1 MSARLVQRLPTVLL
15 YALAITLAFWTLFPI
30 YLITLGAFSTQ
41 DAIYSYPLQ
50 LWPHH
55 ISTSTLSFFVNSA
68 GTVPS
73 LKRSAYVLL
82 ITMAIALP
90 VGLPAAYAIARFS
103 FRGANTLRLSV
114 VGTRAFPIIIL
125 AIPLATTFI
134 RWGIDDSILAVSLL
148 HAALALPFVV
158 LTCGSIFSGISVELE
173 EAAMTLGCTR
183 GRRVRACGA
192 AARLAWPRGIRDLRR
207 HHLVERGVRRL
218 DRDAAD
224 TRRCLRTSSV
234 SSNQATLPYR
244 FAGGF
249 FLLVP
254 PLLMIF
260 VIRRFLFGMWGQVV
274 K

>member
-1 MSARLVQRLPTVLL
+1 MKRAQRVGI
-15 YALAITLAFWTLFPI
+15 YSLAILLALWTLFPI

-55 ISTSTLSFFVNSA
+55 VSQHTLGFFIHSA
-68 GTVPS
+68 GTIPS
-73 LKRSAYVLL
+73 LRRSVFVLL
-82 ITMAIALP
+82 LTMAIALP
-90 VGLPAAYAIARFS
+90 VGLPAAYALARFN
-103 FRGANTLRLSV
+103 FHGAHALRLSI

-125 AIPLATTFI
+125 AIPLAATFI
-134 RWGIDDSILAVSLL
+134 TWGIDDSILAVSLL

-158 LTCGSIFSGISVELE
+158 LTCASIFSGVSVELE

-183 GRRVRACGA
+183 LTAFLRVIMPLALPGIA
-192 AARLAWPRGIRDLRR
+192 ASAIFVVIISWNE
-207 HHLVERGVRRL
+207 VF
-218 DRDAAD
+218 AAS
-224 TRRCLRTSSV
+224 TVTLLHPTLPAHIV
-234 SSNQATLPYR
+234 AVLNQATLPYR

-254 PLLMIF
+254 PIVMLFL
-260 VIRRFLFGMWGQVV
+260 IRRFLFGMWGQVI

>member
-1 MSARLVQRLPTVLL
+1 MSSTTVKRLPTLLL
-15 YALAITLAFWTLFPI
+15 YLLAIVLAFWTLFPI

-41 DAIYSYPLQ
+41 DAIYTYPLQ
-50 LWPHH
+50 LLPHH
-55 ISTSTLSFFVNSA
+55 VSISTLSFFIHSA
-68 GTVPS
+68 NTIPS
-73 LKRSAYVLL
+73 LERSVWVLL
-82 ITMAIALP
+82 LTMAISLP
-90 VGLPAAYAIARFS
+90 VGLPAAYALARFG
-103 FRGANTLRLSV
+103 FRGASALRLSV

-125 AIPLATTFI
+125 AIPLAATFI

-183 GRRVRACGA
+183 LSAFARVIVPLALPGLA
-192 AARLAWPRGIRDLRR
+192 ASAIFVVIISWNE
-207 HHLVERGVRRL
+207 VF
-218 DRDAAD
+218 AAS
-224 TRRCLRTSSV
+224 TVTLLHPTLPAHIV
-234 SSNQATLPYR
+234 AVLNQATLPYR
-244 FAGGF
+244 LAGGF

-260 VIRRFLFGMWGQVV
+260 LIRRFLFGMWGQVV

>member
-1 MSARLVQRLPTVLL
+1 MKRLQRVGL
-15 YALAITLAFWTLFPI
+15 YTLAILLATWTLFPI

-55 ISTSTLSFFVNSA
+55 VSQHTLGFFIHSA
-68 GTVPS
+68 GTLPS

-82 ITMAIALP
+82 LTMAIALP
-90 VGLPAAYAIARFS
+90 VGLPAAYALARFN
-103 FRGANTLRLSV
+103 FHGAHALRLSV

-125 AIPLATTFI
+125 AIPLASTFI
-134 RWGIDDSILAVSLL
+134 TWGIDDSILAVSFL

-158 LTCGSIFSGISVELE
+158 LTCASIFSGVSVELE

-183 GRRVRACGA
+183 LTAFLRVILPLALPGIAASAIFVVIISWNEVFA
-192 AARLAWPRGIRDLRR
+192 AATVTLLHPTLPAHIVAVL
-207 HHLVERGVRRL
+207 
-218 DRDAAD
+218 
-224 TRRCLRTSSV
+224 
-234 SSNQATLPYR
+234 NQATLPYR

-254 PLLMIF
+254 PVLMLFI
-260 VIRRFLFGMWGQVV
+260 IRRYLFGMWGQVI

>member
-1 MSARLVQRLPTVLL
+1 MKRAQTVGL
-15 YALAITLAFWTLFPI
+15 YTLAIVLAAWTLFPI

-41 DAIYSYPLQ
+41 DAIYTYPLQ

-55 ISTSTLSFFVNSA
+55 VSQHTLGFFIHSA
-68 GTVPS
+68 GTLPS
-73 LKRSAYVLL
+73 LQRSAYVLL
-82 ITMAIALP
+82 LTMAIALP
-90 VGLPAAYAIARFS
+90 VGLPAAYALARFN
-103 FRGANTLRLSV
+103 FHGAHTLRLSV

-125 AIPLATTFI
+125 AIPLAASFI

-158 LTCGSIFSGISVELE
+158 LTCASIFSGVSVELE

-183 GRRVRACGA
+183 LTAFARVILPLALPGLAASAIFVVIISWNEVFA
-192 AARLAWPRGIRDLRR
+192 AATVTLLHPTLPAHIVAVL
-207 HHLVERGVRRL
+207 
-218 DRDAAD
+218 
-224 TRRCLRTSSV
+224 
-234 SSNQATLPYR
+234 NQATLPYR

-254 PLLMIF
+254 PVVMLF
-260 VIRRFLFGMWGQVV
+260 FIRRFLLGMWGQVI

>member
-1 MSARLVQRLPTVLL
+1 MKRTQSVGL
-15 YALAITLAFWTLFPI
+15 YAAAILLAAWTLFPI

-55 ISTSTLSFFVNSA
+55 VTQHTLGFFIHSA
-68 GTVPS
+68 GTLPS
-73 LKRSAYVLL
+73 LKRSALVLL
-82 ITMAIALP
+82 LTMAIALP
-90 VGLPAAYAIARFS
+90 VGLPAAYALARFN
-103 FRGANTLRLSV
+103 FHGAHALRLSV

-125 AIPLATTFI
+125 AIPLAATFI
-134 RWGIDDSILAVSLL
+134 SWGIDDSILAVSLL

-158 LTCGSIFSGISVELE
+158 LTCASIFSGVSVELE

-183 GRRVRACGA
+183 LTAFVRVILPLALPGIAASAIFVVIISWNEVFA
-192 AARLAWPRGIRDLRR
+192 AATVTLLHPTLPAHIVAVL
-207 HHLVERGVRRL
+207 
-218 DRDAAD
+218 
-224 TRRCLRTSSV
+224 
-234 SSNQATLPYR
+234 NQATLPYR

-254 PLLMIF
+254 PIVMLF
-260 VIRRFLFGMWGQVV
+260 VIRRFLFGMWGQVI

>member
-1 MSARLVQRLPTVLL
+1 MKRAQTVGL
-15 YALAITLAFWTLFPI
+15 YALAILLAVWTLFPI

-55 ISTSTLSFFVNSA
+55 VSQHTLGFFIHSA
-68 GTVPS
+68 GTIPS
-73 LKRSAYVLL
+73 LKRSAFVLL
-82 ITMAIALP
+82 LTMAIALP
-90 VGLPAAYAIARFS
+90 VGLPAAYALARFN
-103 FRGANTLRLSV
+103 FHGAHALRLSI

-125 AIPLATTFI
+125 AIPLAATFI
-134 RWGIDDSILAVSLL
+134 TWGIDDSILAVSLL

-158 LTCGSIFSGISVELE
+158 LTCASIFSGVSVELE

-183 GRRVRACGA
+183 LTAFLRVILPLALPGIA
-192 AARLAWPRGIRDLRR
+192 ASAIFVVIISWNE
-207 HHLVERGVRRL
+207 VF
-218 DRDAAD
+218 AAS
-224 TRRCLRTSSV
+224 TVTLLHPTLPAHIV
-234 SSNQATLPYR
+234 AVLNQATLPYR

-254 PLLMIF
+254 PVVMLFL
-260 VIRRFLFGMWGQVV
+260 IRRFLFGMWGQVI

>member
-1 MSARLVQRLPTVLL
+1 MNAKLTRRLPTVLL
-15 YALAITLAFWTLFPI
+15 YVLALVLALWTLFPI
-30 YLITLGAFSTQ
+30 YLIALGAFSTQ

-55 ISTSTLSFFVNSA
+55 VSTSTLSFFINSA

-73 LKRSAYVLL
+73 LKRSGWVLL
-82 ITMAIALP
+82 LTMGIALP
-90 VGLPAAYAIARFS
+90 VGLPAAYALARFG

-114 VGTRAFPIIIL
+114 VGTRAFPIVIL
-125 AIPLATTFI
+125 AIPLAATFI
-134 RWGIDDSILAVSLL
+134 RWGIDDSILAVSFL
-148 HAALALPFVV
+148 HAALALPFVI

-183 GRRVRACGA
+183 AGAFVRAILPLALPGLA
-192 AARLAWPRGIRDLRR
+192 ASAIFVVIISWNE
-207 HHLVERGVRRL
+207 VF
-218 DRDAAD
+218 AAS
-224 TRRCLRTSSV
+224 TVTLLHPTLPAHIV
-234 SSNQATLPYR
+234 AVLNQATLPYR

-254 PLLMIF
+254 PLVMIF
-260 VIRRFLFGMWGQVV
+260 IIRRFLFGMWGQVV

>member
-1 MSARLVQRLPTVLL
+1 VKRLQTVGL
-15 YALAITLAFWTLFPI
+15 YSLAILLAVWTLFPI

-55 ISTSTLSFFVNSA
+55 VSQHTLGFFIHSA
-68 GTVPS
+68 GTLPS
-73 LKRSAYVLL
+73 LKRSAFVLL
-82 ITMAIALP
+82 LTMAIALP
-90 VGLPAAYAIARFS
+90 VGLPAAYALARFS
-103 FRGANTLRLSV
+103 FHGAHALRLSV

-125 AIPLATTFI
+125 AIPLASTFI
-134 RWGIDDSILAVSLL
+134 SWGIDDSILAVSLL

-158 LTCGSIFSGISVELE
+158 LTCASIFSGVSVELE

-183 GRRVRACGA
+183 LTGFLRVILPLALPGIAASAIFVVIISWNEVFA
-192 AARLAWPRGIRDLRR
+192 AATVTLLHPTLPAHIVAVL
-207 HHLVERGVRRL
+207 
-218 DRDAAD
+218 
-224 TRRCLRTSSV
+224 
-234 SSNQATLPYR
+234 NQATLPYR

-254 PLLMIF
+254 PVVMLFI
-260 VIRRFLFGMWGQVV
+260 IRRFLFGMWGQVL

>member
-1 MSARLVQRLPTVLL
+1 MRTRLPTVAL
-15 YALAITLAFWTLFPI
+15 YVLAIVLAFWTLFPI

-50 LWPHH
+50 LWPKHV
-55 ISTSTLSFFVNSA
+55 STSTLSFFYHSA
-68 GTVPS
+68 NTVPS

-82 ITMAIALP
+82 LTMAIALP
-90 VGLPAAYAIARFS
+90 VGLPAAYALARFG
-103 FRGANTLRLSV
+103 FRGAAALRLSV

-125 AIPLATTFI
+125 AIPLASTFI
-134 RWGIDDSILAVSLL
+134 SWGIDDSILAVILL

-158 LTCGSIFSGISVELE
+158 LTCASIFSGVSVELE

-183 GRRVRACGA
+183 LTAFLRVILPLALPGIAASAIFVVIISWNEVFA
-192 AARLAWPRGIRDLRR
+192 AATVTLLHPTLPAHIVAVL
-207 HHLVERGVRRL
+207 
-218 DRDAAD
+218 
-224 TRRCLRTSSV
+224 
-234 SSNQATLPYR
+234 NQATLPYR

-254 PLLMIF
+254 PVVMLFI
-260 VIRRFLFGMWGQVV
+260 IRRFLFGMWGQVI

>member
-1 MSARLVQRLPTVLL
+1 MKHAQTVGL
-15 YALAITLAFWTLFPI
+15 YALAILLAVWTLFPV

-55 ISTSTLSFFVNSA
+55 VSQHTLGFFIHSA
-68 GTVPS
+68 GTLPS
-73 LKRSAYVLL
+73 LKRSAFVLL
-82 ITMAIALP
+82 LTMAIALP
-90 VGLPAAYAIARFS
+90 VGLPAAYALARFN
-103 FRGANTLRLSV
+103 FHGAHALRLSV

-125 AIPLATTFI
+125 AIPLASTFI
-134 RWGIDDSILAVSLL
+134 SWGIDDSILAVSLL

-158 LTCGSIFSGISVELE
+158 LTCASIFSGVSVELE

-183 GRRVRACGA
+183 LTAFLRVILPLALPGIAASAIFVVIISWNEVFA
-192 AARLAWPRGIRDLRR
+192 AATVTLLHPTLPAHIVAVL
-207 HHLVERGVRRL
+207 
-218 DRDAAD
+218 
-224 TRRCLRTSSV
+224 
-234 SSNQATLPYR
+234 NQATLPYR

-254 PLLMIF
+254 PVVMLFI
-260 VIRRFLFGMWGQVV
+260 IRRFLFGMWGQVI